1 MVNLLPM
8 YVLLS
13 SKTNIPLLTVAQEV
27 DEIAVS
33 SGAMKLEGFISLK
46 GSRTKERI
54 PCTLMHG

>member
-1 MVNLLPM
+1 MANLLPM

-13 SKTNIPLLTVAQEV
+13 FKTNVPLLTVAQEV

-54 PCTLMHG
+54 TCTLMRG